1 MGYRGPIEPYE
12 RILLRLEDLLL
23 LIQKIRLLWD
33 DPSLDLEQLQMV
45 NGYYLDPDYMELD
58 KFLDE
63 INEPLLRSGR
73 MWMQV
78 GPKIHGLKFGT
89 LEC

>member
-1 MGYRGPIEPYE
+1 MGYRGPIESYE
-12 RILLRLEDLLL
+12 RILLRLEATSVLSNDLLL

-58 KFLDE
+58 KSLDE
-63 INEPLLRSGR
+63 MDRR
-73 MWMQV
+73 
-78 GPKIHGLKFGT
+78 
-89 LEC
+89 